1 MTDAPDETAIQA
13 RRREIAAEHVLFK
26 LIEFVEDRHPG
37 LIDFVEGSLDHL
49 GDPAG
54 DGTKDDEAVRAI
66 ARRMLRGARR
76 QGMG

>member
-1 MTDAPDETAIQA
+1 MTDAADETAIQA

-26 LIEFVEDRHPG
+26 LIEYVEDRHPG